1 MWNIVCMTFKHV
13 MDCNLPV
20 EVFAYKPP
28 KGTGKK
34 GSPPTAAKG
43 QAEPAPNPSAEEKP
57 EDQRAN
63 TGQMERHHSG
73 STEFLL
79 QETVRR
85 GILPVAVLQ
94 VRNGPRARGGVL
106 LRRLTGRDRCVVG
119 VVCHR

>member
-94 VRNGPRARGGVL
+94 VRNGSRARGGSGETYRARSLCGVGC
-106 LRRLTGRDRCVVG
+106 RR
-119 VVCHR
+119 